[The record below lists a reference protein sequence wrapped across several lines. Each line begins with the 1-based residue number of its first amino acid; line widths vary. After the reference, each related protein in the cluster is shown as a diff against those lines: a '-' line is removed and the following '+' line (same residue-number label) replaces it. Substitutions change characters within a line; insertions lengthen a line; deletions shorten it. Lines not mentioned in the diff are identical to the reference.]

1 MSRTESEFMISVVLP
16 TYNEKDNI
24 VKLIQEIESLL
35 TKEKMGF
42 EVAVVD
48 DNSPDGTAD
57 VVRKL
62 NQKYHNIKVFVRE
75 KKLGIGSAHMFGY
88 KKVKGDIVIAMD
100 TDLSHDP
107 RQMLAMI
114 KKINEG
120 YDMVVGSRH
129 MKGAYYEKKTPET
142 RKKFVASRLGN
153 IITTLVSRV
162 PIHDFTNGY
171 RAIRRDIIENV
182 KTSSTGNSFL
192 MEFIVKAYK
201 RGYRITEVPVTF
213 MDRKFGKSKLKLGEE
228 SIKYF
233 KDLFKYSFE

>member
-1 MSRTESEFMISVVLP
+1 MSKIKSEPMISLVLP

-35 TKEKMGF
+35 TKEKIRF
-42 EVAVVD
+42 EIVVVD

-57 VVRKL
+57 VARKL
-62 NQKYHNIKVFVRE
+62 NQKYRNIRVFVRE

-88 KKVKGDIVIAMD
+88 NKIKGDIVIAMD

-107 RQMLAMI
+107 RQMLLMI
-114 KKINEG
+114 KKVNEG

-142 RKKFVASRLGN
+142 MKKFVASRLGN
-153 IITTLVSRV
+153 IITTLISRV

-171 RAIRRDIIENV
+171 RAIKKEVIDNV
-182 KTSSTGNSFL
+182 KTNSTGNSFL
-192 MEFIVKAYK
+192 MEFIVKAHRK
-201 RGYRITEVPVTF
+201 GYRITEVPVTF

-228 SIKYF
+228 SMKYF